1 MKGKALLIAAL
12 CALAAALA
20 VPAAGVAATPP
31 VTHDHFS
38 YSGTGYSLCGLSI
51 DYQVHGTGFD
61 LIRKNDGVE
70 LTGGSFTA
78 IWTNPASGMSIM
90 LHTAGQGAV
99 YPAVDNGD
107 GTISF
112 IQTSSGVD
120 LVKSTNG
127 PPISLTGGR
136 LVWEIT
142 FDNATNVVSSELLS
156 FSGTTTGPDVVNSG
170 CDSILAALT

>member
-1 MKGKALLIAAL
+1 MKGKALLIAAF
-12 CALAAALA
+12 CALA

-31 VTHDHFS
+31 VTHNQFS
-38 YSGTGYSLCGLSI
+38 YSGSGYPLCGLSI
-51 DYQVHGTGFD
+51 DYQVRGAGFD
-61 LIRKNDGVE
+61 LIRTNDGVE
-70 LTGGSFTA
+70 LSGGSFTA

-90 LHTAGQGAV
+90 LHSGGQGSV
-99 YPAVDNGD
+99 TPAVDNGD

-112 IQTSSGVD
+112 IQTSAGVD

-127 PPISLTGGR
+127 APISLTGAR

-142 FDNATNVVSSELLS
+142 FDNATNVVSMELLS
-156 FSGTTTGPDVVNSG
+156 FSGTTTGPSVDNSG

>member
-12 CALAAALA
+12 CTLAAALS

-31 VTHDHFS
+31 VTLNHFS
-38 YSGTGYSLCGLSI
+38 YSGTGYPLCGLSI
-51 DYQVHGTGFD
+51 DYQVRGTGFD
-61 LIRKNDGVE
+61 LIRTNDGVE
-70 LTGGSFTA
+70 LVGGSFTA

-90 LHTAGQGAV
+90 LHSGGQGAV

-127 PPISLTGGR
+127 APISLTGAR

-142 FDNATNVVSSELLS
+142 FDNATNVVTMDLLS
-156 FSGTTTGPDVVNSG
+156 FSGTTTGPSVDSS

>member
-1 MKGKALLIAAL
+1 MKIKLLTLMGL
-12 CALAAALA
+12 CALTAALA
-20 VPAAGVAATPP
+20 LPAAGVAATPP
-31 VTHDHFS
+31 VTHDHSS
-38 YSGTGYSLCGLSI
+38 YSGTGYPICGLSI
-51 DYQVHGTGFD
+51 DYQVRGTGFD

-127 PPISLTGGR
+127 PPISLTGAHI
-136 LVWEIT
+136 VWEIT
-142 FDNATNVVSSELLS
+142 FDNATNVVSMDLLS
-156 FSGTTTGPDVVNSG
+156 FSGTTTGPSVDSS
-170 CDSILAALT
+170 CDSLLAALT